1 MNLGRWHADAPNG
14 LFYRHLLR
22 FADNAGGRSIRS
34 FSLSAQLFRRLCL
47 WSRIPVSR
55 NTFGIARA
63 CKFRAA
69 FPLSRSGYPIARTI
83 FKGGT
88 TTDPR
93 MEQPQRKHRKIGPLQ
108 NPVSRK
114 RRPSTVRLESY
125 SAASPSIWLI
135 PPGAYG
141 NDGDLHHLT
150 RAKNISRSR
159 CRR

>member
-14 LFYRHLLR
+14 LFYRHLPR

-34 FSLSAQLFRRLCL
+34 FSLSAQLVRRLCL

-55 NTFGIARA
+55 KHIRH
-63 CKFRAA
+63 CSRLQVQSRVPSVPFRM
-69 FPLSRSGYPIARTI
+69 SHYTHNI
-83 FKGGT
+83 KGGT

-93 MEQPQRKHRKIGPLQ
+93 MEQQQRKHRKIGPLQ

-114 RRPSTVRLESY
+114 RRPSTVRLEGY
-125 SAASPSIWLI
+125 SVASPSIWLI
-135 PPGAYG
+135 PPGGYG
-141 NDGDLHHLT
+141 NGGDLHHLT
-150 RAKNISRSR
+150 AGEK

>member
-1 MNLGRWHADAPNG
+1 MLMHPTAFFTVTFRA
-14 LFYRHLLR
+14 LLTMP
-22 FADNAGGRSIRS
+22 AGARS
-34 FSLSAQLFRRLCL
+34 FSLSAQLGRRLCL

-55 NTFGIARA
+55 KHIRH
-63 CKFRAA
+63 CSRLQVQSRVPSVPFRM
-69 FPLSRSGYPIARTI
+69 SHYTHNI
-83 FKGGT
+83 KGGT

-93 MEQPQRKHRKIGPLQ
+93 MEQQQRKHRKIGPLQ